1 MYALYHAYQ
10 AYERRMVR
18 GELDRA
24 AIAHR
29 AKRGALRLPFAY
41 RLGERL
47 VCAGLKL
54 QRRAL
59 AGHALASTTM
69 AER

>member
-1 MYALYHAYQ
+1 MYHAYQ
-10 AYERRMVR
+10 AYERRICR
-18 GELDRA
+18 GELDRTP
-24 AIAHR
+24 IALR
-29 AKRGALRLPFAY
+29 TKRVAGRLPFAY

-47 VCAGLKL
+47 VRAGLKL

-59 AGHALASTTM
+59 AGHALAFTTM